1 MIITFLNLPHWKLN
15 YIEIET
21 EKISGHCALFKAP
34 NVYSEHV
41 INIHFISLSNPL
53 HAKKKKLYIYTV
65 LSRCTLANQETQS
78 FESDQKYISLVKLWP
93 LKSQIIVTNVNFL
106 LMTSI
111 ECQAIRLWE
120 LIKWSPKGKCLD
132 LLSNSLDLF
141 LKEMYRDQ
149 FGEFVCGY
157 WGLKG

>member
-21 EKISGHCALFKAP
+21 KKIRGHCALFKAP
-34 NVYSEHV
+34 NVYSEHI

-53 HAKKKKLYIYTV
+53 HAKKKNYIYIQF
-65 LSRCTLANQETQS
+65 LAGVPS
-78 FESDQKYISLVKLWP
+78 CESGDTKLWIWP
-93 LKSQIIVTNVNFL
+93 KIYITGEVVTLEVPIVTNVNFL
-106 LMTSI
+106 LMISI

-132 LLSNSLDLF
+132 LLSNSLNLF

>member
-21 EKISGHCALFKAP
+21 EKIRGHCALFKAP

-53 HAKKKKLYIYTV
+53 HAKKKNYIYIQFLAGVPLRIRRHKALNLTKNIYHSGEV
-65 LSRCTLANQETQS
+65 VTLE
-78 FESDQKYISLVKLWP
+78 VP
-93 LKSQIIVTNVNFL
+93 IVTNVNFL
-106 LMTSI
+106 LMISI

-149 FGEFVCGY
+149 FGEFVCG
-157 WGLKG
+157 